1 MKLIEIVTNNLANSQ
16 TTGFKRDFGR
26 VLESQQLLDVGSS
39 IDTTSGDITAT
50 QNPLDVAIDGE
61 GFFAIQT
68 PAGVRFTR
76 NGSFS
81 LNESGDLVTKQG
93 MKVLSSSGSPIN
105 VTGNNIG
112 IQDGGIVTADGNEVA
127 TLKIVTF
134 RNINLLQKEGSN
146 QFVWNGA
153 TGDVQEVNQPRVKS
167 GALERS
173 NVNSMSEMIQLM
185 GAYREFESLQKTLKT
200 LDTDMNAKLIQE
212 LGRI

>member
-1 MKLIEIVTNNLANSQ
+1 MKLIEIVTNNLANAQ